1 MEKFEE
7 ILNQLNTP
15 LISNEDS
22 IYLNHKIFQKYTSQ
36 PYYKYAF
43 DLLETLCIKT
53 NYENKK
59 QLLHIS
65 FTYLTYIL
73 YNCGNVPYLS
83 NFDLMI
89 LCCFYLAI
97 KAIIKQNTIPCL
109 NKFKKI
115 YIEKYNNYKN
125 EEIIK
130 AEIICLKLLKYK
142 INFLTVYDC
151 LYYLLNY
158 NQDLFNKALKKFEN
172 EKIFNIKEYMYQK
185 PLDLAKE
192 IINNLDIKVKIK
204 YPKIIKKKI
213 IVNTSHINQN
223 NNKYQHNTNRISSSI
238 YENSNDNNK
247 KINQNDS
254 KNLIYNKYS
263 TIVNSKNSQ
272 VSLLFP
278 KTDKHY
284 SIYKK
289 NSLKKNKNKSNNVLN
304 SSNLVNS
311 FSKMDIELNSSPFNQ
326 TNCSSSPC
334 GSDGL
339 SSFVQQNNSGINL
352 INKLGNNSPNEI
364 FKKPF
369 LYKKNMKTSF
379 ILYKKNN
386 RYVNTKSNLD
396 LSQEKI
402 LEESPF
408 DRIIKDNY
416 LSNTF
421 YSKRKRNEY
430 KNKFIGMQQ

>member
-1 MEKFEE
+1 M
-7 ILNQLNTP
+7 L
-15 LISNEDS
+15 D
-22 IYLNHKIFQKYTSQ
+22 
-36 PYYKYAF
+36 
-43 DLLETLCIKT
+43 TLCKKT
-53 NYENKK
+53 NYQNKK

-65 FTYLTYIL
+65 FTYLIYIL
-73 YNCGNVPYLS
+73 YNCGNIAYLS
-83 NFDLMI
+83 NFDIMI

-97 KAIIKQNTIPCL
+97 KAIIKQNTIPCMS
-109 NKFKKI
+109 KFKKI

-142 INFLTVYDC
+142 INILTVHDC
-151 LYYLLNY
+151 LYYLLYN
-158 NQDLFNKALKKFEN
+158 NQDLFNKALENYEN
-172 EKIFNIKEYMYQK
+172 EKMLNINDYIYKK

-192 IINNLDIKVKIK
+192 IIHNLDIKVKLK

-213 IVNTSHINQN
+213 ILNSTNINISKYQN
-223 NNKYQHNTNRISSSI
+223 KTNRVIASNFCNNK
-238 YENSNDNNK
+238 NDNQIDKNS
-247 KINQNDS
+247 S
-254 KNLIYNKYS
+254 KNFIYNKFS

-278 KTDKHY
+278 KTEKHY

-289 NSLKKNKNKSNNVLN
+289 NSSKKNKNKSNNVLN

-311 FSKMDIELNSSPFNQ
+311 FSKMDIELNSSPFNN

-339 SSFVQQNNSGINL
+339 SSFVQQNNSGINIL
-352 INKLGNNSPNEI
+352 TKYGNNSPNEI
-364 FKKPF
+364 FQKPC

-379 ILYKKNN
+379 ILYKKSN
-386 RYVNTKSNLD
+386 RYINTKTNLD

-402 LEESPF
+402 LEESPI
-408 DRIIKDNY
+408 DKIKDCY

-430 KNKFIGMQQ
+430 KNKYI

>member
-1 MEKFEE
+1 MEKYEE
-7 ILNQLNTP
+7 ILNELNTP
-15 LISNEDS
+15 LISEQDS

-43 DLLETLCIKT
+43 DLLDTLCKKT
-53 NYENKK
+53 NYQNKK

-65 FTYLTYIL
+65 FTYLIYIL
-73 YNCGNVPYLS
+73 YNCGNIAYLS
-83 NFDLMI
+83 NFDIMI

-97 KAIIKQNTIPCL
+97 KAIIKQNTIPCMS
-109 NKFKKI
+109 KFKKI

-142 INFLTVYDC
+142 INILTVHDC
-151 LYYLLNY
+151 LYYLLYN
-158 NQDLFNKALKKFEN
+158 NQDLFNKALENYEN
-172 EKIFNIKEYMYQK
+172 EKMLNINDYIYKK

-192 IINNLDIKVKIK
+192 IIHNLDIKVKLK

-213 IVNTSHINQN
+213 ILNSTNINISKYQN
-223 NNKYQHNTNRISSSI
+223 KTNRGIASNFCNNK
-238 YENSNDNNK
+238 NDNQIDKNS
-247 KINQNDS
+247 S
-254 KNLIYNKYS
+254 KNFIYNKFS

-278 KTDKHY
+278 KTEKHY

-289 NSLKKNKNKSNNVLN
+289 NSSKKNKNKSNNVLN

-311 FSKMDIELNSSPFNQ
+311 FSKMDIELNSSPFNN

-339 SSFVQQNNSGINL
+339 SSFVQQNNSGINIL
-352 INKLGNNSPNEI
+352 TKYGNNSPNEI
-364 FKKPF
+364 FQKPC

-379 ILYKKNN
+379 ILYKKSN
-386 RYVNTKSNLD
+386 RYINTKTNLD

-402 LEESPF
+402 LEDSPI
-408 DRIIKDNY
+408 DKIKDCY

-430 KNKFIGMQQ
+430 KNKYI

>member
-1 MEKFEE
+1 MEKYEE
-7 ILNQLNTP
+7 ILNELNTP
-15 LISNEDS
+15 LISEQDS
-22 IYLNHKIFQKYTSQ
+22 IYLNHKIFQKYTSR

-43 DLLETLCIKT
+43 DLLDTLCKKT
-53 NYENKK
+53 NYQNKK

-65 FTYLTYIL
+65 FTYLIYIL
-73 YNCGNVPYLS
+73 YNCGNIAYLS
-83 NFDLMI
+83 NFDIMI

-97 KAIIKQNTIPCL
+97 KAIIKQNTIPCMS
-109 NKFKKI
+109 KFKKI

-142 INFLTVYDC
+142 INILTVHDC
-151 LYYLLNY
+151 LYYLLYN
-158 NQDLFNKALKKFEN
+158 NQDLFNKALENYEN
-172 EKIFNIKEYMYQK
+172 EKMLNINDYIYKK

-192 IINNLDIKVKIK
+192 IIHNLDIKVKLK

-213 IVNTSHINQN
+213 ILNSTNINISKYQN
-223 NNKYQHNTNRISSSI
+223 KTNRGIASNFCNNK
-238 YENSNDNNK
+238 NDNQIDKNS
-247 KINQNDS
+247 S
-254 KNLIYNKYS
+254 KNFIYNKFS

-272 VSLLFP
+272 ISLLFP
-278 KTDKHY
+278 KTEKHY

-289 NSLKKNKNKSNNVLN
+289 NSSKKNKNKSNNVLN

-311 FSKMDIELNSSPFNQ
+311 FSKMDIELNSSPFNN

-339 SSFVQQNNSGINL
+339 SSFVQQNNSGINIL
-352 INKLGNNSPNEI
+352 TKYGNNSPNEI
-364 FKKPF
+364 FQKPC

-379 ILYKKNN
+379 ILYKKSN
-386 RYVNTKSNLD
+386 RYINTKTNLD

-402 LEESPF
+402 LEDSPI
-408 DRIIKDNY
+408 DKIKDCY

-430 KNKFIGMQQ
+430 KNKYI

>member
-1 MEKFEE
+1 MEKYEE
-7 ILNQLNTP
+7 ILNELNTP
-15 LISNEDS
+15 LISEQDS

-43 DLLETLCIKT
+43 DLLDTLCKKT
-53 NYENKK
+53 NYQNKK

-65 FTYLTYIL
+65 FTYLIYIL
-73 YNCGNVPYLS
+73 YNCGNIAYLS
-83 NFDLMI
+83 NFDIMI

-97 KAIIKQNTIPCL
+97 KAIIKQNTIPCMS
-109 NKFKKI
+109 KFKKI

-142 INFLTVYDC
+142 INILTVHDC
-151 LYYLLNY
+151 LYYLLYN
-158 NQDLFNKALKKFEN
+158 NQDLFNKALENYEN
-172 EKIFNIKEYMYQK
+172 EKMLNINDYIYKK

-192 IINNLDIKVKIK
+192 IIHNLDIKVKLK

-213 IVNTSHINQN
+213 ILNSTNINISKYQN
-223 NNKYQHNTNRISSSI
+223 KTNRVIASNFCNNK
-238 YENSNDNNK
+238 NDNQIDKNS
-247 KINQNDS
+247 S
-254 KNLIYNKYS
+254 KNFIYNKFS

-272 VSLLFP
+272 ISLLFP
-278 KTDKHY
+278 KTEKHY

-289 NSLKKNKNKSNNVLN
+289 NSSKKNKNKSNNVLN

-311 FSKMDIELNSSPFNQ
+311 FSKMDIELNSSPFNN

-339 SSFVQQNNSGINL
+339 SSFVQQNNSGINIL
-352 INKLGNNSPNEI
+352 TKYGNNSPNEI
-364 FKKPF
+364 FQKPC

-379 ILYKKNN
+379 ILYKKSN
-386 RYVNTKSNLD
+386 RYINTKTNLD

-402 LEESPF
+402 LEESPI
-408 DRIIKDNY
+408 DKIKDCY

-430 KNKFIGMQQ
+430 KNKYI

>member
-1 MEKFEE
+1 MEKYEE
-7 ILNQLNTP
+7 ILNELNTP
-15 LISNEDS
+15 LISEQDS

-43 DLLETLCIKT
+43 DLLDTLCKKT
-53 NYENKK
+53 NYQNKK

-65 FTYLTYIL
+65 FAYLTYIL
-73 YNCGNVPYLS
+73 YNCGNIAYLS
-83 NFDLMI
+83 NFDIMI

-97 KAIIKQNTIPCL
+97 KAIIKQNTIPCMS
-109 NKFKKI
+109 KFKKI

-142 INFLTVYDC
+142 INILTVHDC
-151 LYYLLNY
+151 LYYLLYN
-158 NQDLFNKALKKFEN
+158 NQDLFNKALENYEN
-172 EKIFNIKEYMYQK
+172 EKMLNINDYIYTK

-192 IINNLDIKVKIK
+192 IIHNLDIKVKLK

-213 IVNTSHINQN
+213 ILNSTNINISKYQN
-223 NNKYQHNTNRISSSI
+223 KTNRGIASNFCNNK
-238 YENSNDNNK
+238 NDNQIDKNS
-247 KINQNDS
+247 S
-254 KNLIYNKYS
+254 KNFIYNKFS

-278 KTDKHY
+278 KTEKHY

-289 NSLKKNKNKSNNVLN
+289 NSSKKNKNKSNNVLN

-311 FSKMDIELNSSPFNQ
+311 FSKMDIELNSSPFNN

-339 SSFVQQNNSGINL
+339 SSFVQQNNSGINIL
-352 INKLGNNSPNEI
+352 TKYGNNSPNEI
-364 FKKPF
+364 FQKPC

-379 ILYKKNN
+379 ILYKKSN
-386 RYVNTKSNLD
+386 RYINTKTNLD

-402 LEESPF
+402 LEESPI
-408 DRIIKDNY
+408 DKIKDCY

-430 KNKFIGMQQ
+430 KNKYI

>member
-1 MEKFEE
+1 MEKYEE
-7 ILNQLNTP
+7 ILNELNTP
-15 LISNEDS
+15 LISEQDS

-43 DLLETLCIKT
+43 DLLDTLCKKT
-53 NYENKK
+53 NYQNKK

-65 FTYLTYIL
+65 FTYLIYIL
-73 YNCGNVPYLS
+73 YNCGNIAYLS
-83 NFDLMI
+83 NFDIMI

-97 KAIIKQNTIPCL
+97 KAIIKQNTIPCMS
-109 NKFKKI
+109 KFKKI

-142 INFLTVYDC
+142 INILTVHDC
-151 LYYLLNY
+151 LYYLLYN
-158 NQDLFNKALKKFEN
+158 NQDLFNKALENYEN
-172 EKIFNIKEYMYQK
+172 EKMLNINDYIYKK

-192 IINNLDIKVKIK
+192 IIHNLDIKVKLK

-213 IVNTSHINQN
+213 ILNSTNINISKYQN
-223 NNKYQHNTNRISSSI
+223 KTNRVIASNFCNNK
-238 YENSNDNNK
+238 NDNQIDKNS
-247 KINQNDS
+247 S
-254 KNLIYNKYS
+254 KNFIYNKFS

-278 KTDKHY
+278 KTEKHY

-289 NSLKKNKNKSNNVLN
+289 NSSKKNKNKSNNVLN

-311 FSKMDIELNSSPFNQ
+311 FSKMDIELNSSPFNN

-339 SSFVQQNNSGINL
+339 SSFVQQNNSGINIL
-352 INKLGNNSPNEI
+352 TKYGNNSPNEI
-364 FKKPF
+364 FQKPC

-379 ILYKKNN
+379 ILYKKSN
-386 RYVNTKSNLD
+386 RYINTKTNLD

-402 LEESPF
+402 LEESPI
-408 DRIIKDNY
+408 DKIKDCY

-430 KNKFIGMQQ
+430 KNKYI